1 MTRYISHFI
10 LYLCISFCTIT
21 AIAQQYIHPLN
32 IPPALSGNFGELRN
46 NHFHSGID
54 YKTQQAVNKPILA
67 IEDGYVSRINV
78 SPGGYGLALYIDHPV
93 TGHTSVYG
101 HLNSF
106 SGKIADYVKTKQYE
120 QESYRVE
127 LYPEKNELPVS
138 RGEQIALSGNTGSS
152 GGPHLHFEIRDTR
165 TQDPLDVLEYVP
177 NVPDTRK
184 PDLRGIAFYPVQGKG
199 IVNGSSNPTR
209 LTISKDKSGNPLGLG
224 RTITAWGRI
233 GVGVKAY
240 DRMNGQNNIY
250 GVKFVRLFLDNELI
264 YNSTMRRFSFDKTRM
279 LNSFVDFED
288 WRLRNSFFMKSF
300 IEPGNTLPLYK
311 TTNNGYIDINEEK
324 NYRLRYE
331 LEDHSGNTLSYS
343 FTIQGKNTVIPE
355 KPACNNHMTWS
366 LSNSYMDYG
375 FALTIPAG
383 NLYSDFCFSHSATK
397 NAAFL
402 SDVHSVNKNRIP
414 LHNNATMWIKLTA
427 DSLAN
432 KSRYGIVTVNN
443 NGTRGWVGGTYK
455 NGGMETTIRE
465 LGFRYA
471 VMADTIP
478 PAITP
483 VEPANWASRR
493 QIRIRLSDNL
503 SGVAFHRGEINGQF
517 VLFSNDMK
525 SSVYTYVF
533 DSSRL
538 AKGPQELVFTARD
551 GAGNVTEYR
560 YNFTY

>member
-1 MTRYISHFI
+1 MTKYFLTHLFFYISIFI
-10 LYLCISFCTIT
+10 FPCFS
-21 AIAQQYIHPLN
+21 QQYIHPVN

-78 SPGGYGLALYIDHPV
+78 SPSGYGLALYIDHPA

-106 SGKIADYVKTKQYE
+106 SKKIADYVKSKQYE

-127 LYPEKNELPVS
+127 LYPEKNELTVT

-165 TQDPLDVLEYVP
+165 SQNPLDVLEFVP
-177 NVPDTRK
+177 RIPDTRK
-184 PDLRGIAFYPVQGKG
+184 PDLRGVAFYPVQGKG
-199 IVNGSSNPTR
+199 VVNGSANPTR
-209 LTISKDKSGNPLGLG
+209 LTISKDKAGNPLGLG
-224 RTITAWGRI
+224 KSITAWGRI

-250 GVKFVRLFLDNELI
+250 GVKFVRLFVDNELI
-264 YNSTMRRFSFDKTRM
+264 YSSTMRRFSFDKTRM
-279 LNSFVDFED
+279 LNSFIDFED
-288 WRLRNSFFMKSF
+288 WRLRNSFYMISF

-311 TTNNGYIDINEEK
+311 VTNNGYIDINEEK
-324 NYRLRYE
+324 SYRLRYE
-331 LEDHSGNTLSYS
+331 LEDHAGNTLSYS
-343 FTIQGKNTVIPE
+343 FTIQGKKTPIPE
-355 KPACNNHMTWS
+355 SITCNNHMTWS

-383 NLYSDFCFSHSATK
+383 NLYTDICFSHSSAK
-397 NAAFL
+397 NASFL
-402 SDVHSVNKNRIP
+402 SDVHLVNNNRVP
-414 LHNNATMWIKLTA
+414 LHTNATMWIKLTA

-432 KSRYGIVTVNN
+432 KSQYGIVTVNN
-443 NGTRGWVGGTYK
+443 NGTRSWVGGTYK
-455 NGGMETTIRE
+455 NGGVETTIRE
-465 LGFRYA
+465 LGLRYA
-471 VMADTIP
+471 VMADNTP
-478 PAITP
+478 PTITP
-483 VEPANWASRR
+483 IEPANWASRR

-503 SGVAFHRGEINGQF
+503 SGVAWHRGEINGEF
-517 VLFSNDMK
+517 VLFSHDMK

-533 DSSRL
+533 DDSRL
-538 AKGPQELVFTARD
+538 TKGPQELIFTARD
-551 GAGNVTEYR
+551 GAGNVSEYR

>member
-1 MTRYISHFI
+1 MTKYFLINLFFYISIFI
-10 LYLCISFCTIT
+10 FPCFS
-21 AIAQQYIHPLN
+21 QQYIHPVN

-78 SPGGYGLALYIDHPV
+78 SPGGYGLALYIDHPA

-106 SGKIADYVKTKQYE
+106 SKKIAGYVKSKQYE

-127 LYPEKNELPVS
+127 LYPEKNELTVT

-165 TQDPLDVLEYVP
+165 SQNPLDVLEFVP
-177 NVPDTRK
+177 RIPDTRK

-199 IVNGSSNPTR
+199 VVNGSATPTR
-209 LTISKDKSGNPLGLG
+209 LTISKDNAGNPLGLG
-224 RTITAWGRI
+224 RTISAWGRI

-250 GVKFVRLFLDNELI
+250 GVKFVRLFVDNELI
-264 YNSTMRRFSFDKTRM
+264 YSSTMRRFSFDKTRM
-279 LNSFVDFED
+279 LNSFIDFED
-288 WRLRNSFFMKSF
+288 WRLRNSFYMKSF

-311 TTNNGYIDINEEK
+311 ATNNGFIDINEEK

-331 LEDHSGNTLSYS
+331 LEDHAGNTLSYS
-343 FTIQGKNTVIPE
+343 FTIQGKKTPIPE
-355 KPACNNHMTWS
+355 SITCNNHMTWS

-383 NLYSDFCFSHSATK
+383 NLYTDICFSHSSAK
-397 NAAFL
+397 NASFL
-402 SDVHSVNKNRIP
+402 SDVHLVNNNRVP
-414 LHNNATMWIKLTA
+414 LHTNATMWIKLTA

-432 KSRYGIVTVNN
+432 KSQYGIVTVNN
-443 NGTRGWVGGTYK
+443 NGTRSWVGGTYK
-455 NGGMETTIRE
+455 NGGVETTIRE
-465 LGFRYA
+465 LGLRYA
-471 VMADTIP
+471 VMADNTP
-478 PAITP
+478 PTITP
-483 VEPANWASRR
+483 IEPANWASRR

-503 SGVAFHRGEINGQF
+503 SGVAWHRGEINGEF
-517 VLFSNDMK
+517 VLFSHDMK

-533 DSSRL
+533 DDTRL
-538 AKGPQELVFTARD
+538 TKGPQELIFTARD
-551 GAGNVTEYR
+551 GAGNVAEYR

>member
-1 MTRYISHFI
+1 MTKYFLTHLFFYISIFI
-10 LYLCISFCTIT
+10 FPCFS
-21 AIAQQYIHPLN
+21 QQYIHPVN

-78 SPGGYGLALYIDHPV
+78 SPSGYGLALYIDHPA

-106 SGKIADYVKTKQYE
+106 SKKIADYVKSKQYE

-127 LYPEKNELPVS
+127 LYPEKNELTVT

-165 TQDPLDVLEYVP
+165 SQNPLDVLEFVP
-177 NVPDTRK
+177 RIPDTRK
-184 PDLRGIAFYPVQGKG
+184 PDLRGVAFYPVQGKG
-199 IVNGSSNPTR
+199 VVNGSANPTR
-209 LTISKDKSGNPLGLG
+209 LTISKDKAGNPLGLG
-224 RTITAWGRI
+224 KSITAWGRI

-250 GVKFVRLFLDNELI
+250 GVKFVRLFVDNELI
-264 YNSTMRRFSFDKTRM
+264 YSSTMRRFSFDKTRM
-279 LNSFVDFED
+279 LNSFIDFED
-288 WRLRNSFFMKSF
+288 WRLRNSFYMKSF

-311 TTNNGYIDINEEK
+311 VTNNGYIDINEEK
-324 NYRLRYE
+324 SYRLRYE
-331 LEDHSGNTLSYS
+331 LEDHAGNTLSYS
-343 FTIQGKNTVIPE
+343 FTIQGKKTPIPE
-355 KPACNNHMTWS
+355 SITCNNHMTWS

-383 NLYSDFCFSHSATK
+383 NLYTDICFSHSSAK
-397 NAAFL
+397 NASFL
-402 SDVHSVNKNRIP
+402 SDVHLVNNNRVP
-414 LHNNATMWIKLTA
+414 LHTNATMWIKLTA

-432 KSRYGIVTVNN
+432 KSQYGIVTVNN
-443 NGTRGWVGGTYK
+443 NGTRSWVGGTYK
-455 NGGMETTIRE
+455 NGGVETTIRE
-465 LGFRYA
+465 LGLRYA
-471 VMADTIP
+471 VMADNTP
-478 PAITP
+478 PTITP
-483 VEPANWASRR
+483 IEPANWASRR

-503 SGVAFHRGEINGQF
+503 SGVAWHRGEINGEF
-517 VLFSNDMK
+517 VLFSHDMK

-533 DSSRL
+533 DDSRL
-538 AKGPQELVFTARD
+538 TKGPQELIFTARD
-551 GAGNVTEYR
+551 GAGNVSEYR